1 MTVLAA
7 KRGLC
12 SGGVGG
18 GGESG
23 WEKGTQSGA
32 HLGWIAFD
40 HSCLKQPAEIL
51 LHLVAK
57 MIQLKAVADT
67 GLCGH

>member
-7 KRGLC
+7 RRGLC
-12 SGGVGG
+12 SGGVEG

-23 WEKGTQSGA
+23 WEKGTQSDG

-40 HSCLKQPAEIL
+40 HFCLKQPAEIL
-51 LHLVAK
+51 LHLVVK
-57 MIQLKAVADT
+57 MIQSKAVADT
-67 GLCGH
+67 GPCGY